1 MLIMLKVKPLRRDRR
16 HVLRRI
22 VFQIRIWLRNRVRWL
37 GGFEPATLILL
48 LILALAGWV
57 FIELADSVVDGE
69 THRFDPWLLRILR
82 KSNDA
87 STPIGPS
94 WLHAMARDVTAL
106 GGYFCLILFTLMTV
120 GYLWLDRKHH
130 LSLFLLGS
138 AVSGYIASTILKF
151 FFQRP
156 RPDVVPHLDYVISS
170 SFPSGHSM
178 NSAIIYLTLGT
189 IIATSV
195 ARKRLKAY
203 VMSVALFMTIL
214 IGISRVYLGVHYPTD
229 VLAGWMAG
237 LVWAILCFFV
247 ARRLQRRGTVEKPI
261 RPPDEP
267 SDSSELLPQ
276 PAAQS
281 PDPHAS

>member
-1 MLIMLKVKPLRRDRR
+1 MSKVKLLLHER
-16 HVLRRI
+16 HHMIRRI
-22 VFQIRIWLRNRVRWL
+22 VSRIRIRVRNGVRWL

-48 LILALAGWV
+48 LILALAGWS

-69 THRFDPWLLRILR
+69 THRFDPWLLRIMR
-82 KSNDA
+82 RTNDA
-87 STPIGPS
+87 STPIGPA

-106 GGYFCLILFTLMTV
+106 GGYFCLILFTLMTA

-130 LSLFLLGS
+130 LSQFLLGS
-138 AVSGYIASTILKF
+138 AVSGYIVSTILKL

-156 RPDVVPHLDYVISS
+156 RPDIVPHLDYVVSS

-203 VMSVALFMTIL
+203 AMSVALFMTIL

-237 LVWAILCFFV
+237 LVWAILCSFV
-247 ARRLQRRGTVEKPI
+247 ARGLQRRGAVEKPI

-267 SDSSELLPQ
+267 VDSSDPLVQ
-276 PAAQS
+276 HAAQS
-281 PDPHAS
+281 SDPRCP